1 MFNFIKSKAF
11 LKHLILYLVFIA
23 MVCLIITFWLS
34 SYTSHGKTIK
44 VPDFAGVKLGDLDNF
59 ISDKSVKYL
68 VVDSIYDTKSPKG
81 TVIKQEPEPKAE
93 VKDGRT
99 IYLYVNSLMPP
110 SVVMPKLIDRSLR
123 QAQAMLTTYG
133 LKLGK
138 VKFVPDQCANCVLD
152 QLVKGKKITQGES
165 IAKGTVINLVV
176 GKGLSDEEVGV
187 PCLYGLSKK
196 EALEKLTDASLS
208 AGAISFDEPKDSA
221 TSKVYRQLP
230 KCGRD
235 KSLKMGSTV
244 DLFFTTDHNKIPVIS
259 VDTTSTNTKDDEN
272 YDQ

>member
-1 MFNFIKSKAF
+1 MFNFIRSEIF
-11 LKHLILYLVFIA
+11 LKHLIYYLVFVA
-23 MVCLIITFWLS
+23 LVCLIISLWLS

-44 VPDFAGVKLGDLDNF
+44 VPDFTGVKLGELDKF
-59 ISDKSVKYL
+59 VSDKKVKYL

-99 IYLYVNSLMPP
+99 IYLYVNSILPP

-138 VKFVPDQCANCVLD
+138 VKFIPDQCANCVLD
-152 QLVKGKKITQGES
+152 QLVKGKKIEQGAI
-165 IAKGTVINLVV
+165 IAKGTLVNLVV
-176 GKGLSDEEVGV
+176 GKGLSEEEVGV
-187 PCLYGLSKK
+187 PCLYGLTRK
-196 EALEKLTDASLS
+196 EAIEKLTDASLS
-208 AGAISFDEPKDSA
+208 AGSITFDEPKDSA
-221 TSKVYRQLP
+221 TAKVYRQSP
-230 KCGRD
+230 KCGKD
-235 KSLKMGSTV
+235 KNIKMGSII
-244 DLFFTTDHNKIPVIS
+244 DLFFTTDHNKIPVIP
-259 VDTTSTNTKDDEN
+259 VDTTANAKDNEN